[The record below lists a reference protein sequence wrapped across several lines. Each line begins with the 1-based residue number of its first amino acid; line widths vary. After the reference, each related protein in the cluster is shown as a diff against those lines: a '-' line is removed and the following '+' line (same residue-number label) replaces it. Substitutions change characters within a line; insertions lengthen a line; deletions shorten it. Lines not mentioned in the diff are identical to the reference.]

1 MATQNKPIG
10 INKLEK
16 QVKTGGDGSEAANE
30 EDMVNNG
37 ELMVAIMGAITAYI
51 QSEQQTSSNADDKG
65 TD

>member
-1 MATQNKPIG
+1 MATQNKLSG
-10 INKLEK
+10 ISKLEK
-16 QVKTGGDGSEAANE
+16 QVKAGSDRSEAANE

-51 QSEQQTSSNADDKG
+51 QAEQQTPSNADYKG